1 VTLQKT
7 LALDVSGWAL
17 LAPKTL
23 ATKELARKG
32 GFYLLGGRVLLISL
46 SKIDELEKHVQEL
59 RDVLDHSH
67 PAATVPAHPTVG
79 MREMPM
85 VQMAP
90 TAPMSYQGRPVQ
102 TPTFNSPREVSTVG
116 SASFAPP
123 SGTPRSIVQE
133 SPQTIIES
141 PYTVTSQPIGE
152 RGGRPRA
159 VRVRAIESTA
169 LSKEQIDVLFQM

>member
-1 VTLQKT
+1 
-7 LALDVSGWAL
+7 
-17 LAPKTL
+17 
-23 ATKELARKG
+23 
-32 GFYLLGGRVLLISL
+32 VLLISL

-59 RDVLDHSH
+59 RDVLDHSRPAATG

-102 TPTFNSPREVSTVG
+102 IPTFNSPREVSTVG

-141 PYTVTSQPIGE
+141 PYPVTSQPIGE